1 MSESWLLAAKH
12 SFYKVLP
19 ETLTSR
25 LQPNSAQDWHATD
38 DCRLLY
44 QRDGNT
50 NDEHLIDSA
59 GGMHTYQS
67 EREGRGGGERGRYY
81 LWSCGAHNRHLVA
94 GRGSR
99 QGK

>member
-67 EREGRGGGERGRYY
+67 EREGRGGRGGGIIFGVVEHTTDTWLRGE
-81 LWSCGAHNRHLVA
+81 GAD
-94 GRGSR
+94 RGSD
-99 QGK
+99 